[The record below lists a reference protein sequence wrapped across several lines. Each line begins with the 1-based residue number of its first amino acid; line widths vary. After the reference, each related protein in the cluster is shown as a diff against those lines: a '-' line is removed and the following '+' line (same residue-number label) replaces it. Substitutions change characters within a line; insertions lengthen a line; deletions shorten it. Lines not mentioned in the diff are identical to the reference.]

1 VRTDAKQKSDLSL
14 MAKMEQRE
22 NRLSLSG
29 FRQLVDSFAPA
40 VALTECVLHPTVLLL
55 LALSLTEE
63 RGGWVAGCAQ
73 SITGIC
79 VFSTDH

>member
-1 VRTDAKQKSDLSL
+1 
-14 MAKMEQRE
+14 M
-22 NRLSLSG
+22 
-29 FRQLVDSFAPA
+29 DSFAPA

-55 LALSLTEE
+55 LALSLIEE